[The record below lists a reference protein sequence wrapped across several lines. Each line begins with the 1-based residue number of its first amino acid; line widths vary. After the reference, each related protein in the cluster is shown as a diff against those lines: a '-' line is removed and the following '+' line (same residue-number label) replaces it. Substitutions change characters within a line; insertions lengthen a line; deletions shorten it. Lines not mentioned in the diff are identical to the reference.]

1 MEKFLEE
8 KNHGKIKKYV
18 NSKKKISKKE
28 YLESTEF

>member
-8 KNHGKIKKYV
+8 KNGKIKKYV